1 MPSMYRKIQN
11 RIHHAIDELH
21 KATAAA
27 RALGWIQK
35 MRAPD
40 CLSTKLSAPACSSE
54 QAQAIN
60 DHIELLDE
68 EIVSAKLSMIW
79 TAANYILEKPDSDL
93 LTQAPQVRGVR
104 LDGFL
109 LVGEYR
115 IHIYRWLY
123 GEVVRAQELDTE
135 KGYCT

>member
-1 MPSMYRKIQN
+1 MPSMYRITQD

-40 CLSTKLSAPACSSE
+40 CSSE

-79 TAANYILEKPDSDL
+79 TAANYILEKFDSDL
-93 LTQAPQVRGVR
+93 LTQAPQVKGVR